1 MRKFKVIQITDTHLT
16 PEGHE
21 PANHQRIDPFLKL
34 NSIFMDVSKMSEKPD
49 MIVITGDLIH
59 EGVADDY
66 AKLARLISR
75 QMDKLQIPINVIL
88 GNHDRTSAFYQGYL
102 EQPERDKYYYLVSSK
117 NYNFYFLDSK
127 FYDYEQGYLGQ
138 EQLTWLRDNL
148 EDEPKKKSVIF
159 LHHPVAGPSIQHMQY
174 SILQEGQELMDVIKH
189 SSVMAVFS
197 GHIHF
202 STSFTKSKILF
213 HTTDSSAYHINCDDH
228 HKHLIYD
235 ATNYDIITIEDDNI
249 GVETRCLLAGQD
261 VINHVDVGDTG
272 FVDPGIFQ

>member
-1 MRKFKVIQITDTHLT
+1 MNKFKIIQITDTHLT
-16 PEGHE
+16 PEGHQA
-21 PANHQRIDPFLKL
+21 ANHQKIDPFLKL

-59 EGVADDY
+59 EGVTKDY
-66 AKLARLISR
+66 SKLARLISQ
-75 QMDKLQIPINVIL
+75 QMDKLQISINVIL
-88 GNHDRTSAFYQGYL
+88 GNHDRTTAFYQGYL
-102 EQPERDKYYYLVSSK
+102 EQPEQAKYYYLVSGK
-117 NYNFYFLDSK
+117 DLNFYFLDSK

-148 EDEPKKKSVIF
+148 EDEPLKKSIIF

-174 SILQEGQELMDVIKH
+174 SVLQEGQELMEVIKD
-189 SSVMAVFS
+189 SPVMAVFS

-202 STSFTKSKILF
+202 STTFTKNNILF

-261 VINHVDVGDTG
+261 VINHVDVADTG